1 MSKGVYLELL
11 KVVGEGLAA
20 AFYMASPTLP
30 NLLKAYLVRQA
41 AAELM
46 RTWA

>member
-20 AFYMASPTLP
+20 AFYMASPNLP
-30 NLLKAYLVRQA
+30 NLKAYLVRQA

-46 RTWA
+46 RIWA